1 MYTPPGVQNL
11 YHFDFVK
18 IGNLIYGYAIST
30 DGTVIKLCD
39 SILIVITGNK
49 NKDVDAPSDYELG
62 QNYPNPFN
70 PNTNIEFKIPKEGMV
85 TLKVYDILGHELTVL
100 MDEKLHP
107 GKFNVRWDADNFP
120 SGVYYYKLQA
130 GDFSE
135 TKKMILLK

>member
-1 MYTPPGVQNL
+1 
-11 YHFDFVK
+11 
-18 IGNLIYGYAIST
+18 
-30 DGTVIKLCD
+30 
-39 SILIVITGNK
+39 
-49 NKDVDAPSDYELG
+49 
-62 QNYPNPFN
+62 
-70 PNTNIEFKIPKEGMV
+70 
-85 TLKVYDILGHELTVL
+85 